1 MAASNP
7 PLPAP
12 PADGDRN
19 RGSSILV
26 TETIFVA
33 IGTILV
39 LARLYVRSH
48 IIRRLGLDDL
58 FIVLGLIFAIVVL
71 ALDGVMVHNGV
82 GRHQFYLEL
91 SPELLLQLSQA
102 IKWQYIS
109 QIVLILSTMFTKV
122 SICFFLLRI
131 FGTKPMWKR
140 GLYAIMAFAVVTNI
154 SSASIV
160 LAQCS
165 PVQKLW
171 DPLMPGTCWG
181 PDTEIS
187 IGDYNGAV
195 SVFCDWA
202 LASLPIVFMW
212 NLQMSIKLKVGIC
225 VLMGMG
231 FFLEETIG
239 IIAACI
245 PTLKPL
251 FDTSLRFPWSTR
263 GWSRKL
269 AGEES
274 GPSHN
279 SEEDDKRRLQP
290 APQHNVHLNT
300 FPVNQDAYLR
310 DDGRERNR
318 VEIKGGGQES
328 RSTEGLGLGRDG
340 IRMETEFG
348 SYKGDVLDD
357 FDRV

>member
-1 MAASNP
+1 
-7 PLPAP
+7 
-12 PADGDRN
+12 
-19 RGSSILV
+19 
-26 TETIFVA
+26 
-33 IGTILV
+33 
-39 LARLYVRSH
+39 
-48 IIRRLGLDDL
+48 
-58 FIVLGLIFAIVVL
+58 
-71 ALDGVMVHNGV
+71 MVHNGV

-109 QIVLILSTMFTKV
+109 QVVLILSTMFTKV

-140 GLYAIMAFAVVTNI
+140 GLYGIMAFAVVTNI

-187 IGDYNGAV
+187 IGDYNGGEFYPGQRFLDVCAGKGLLTLRIAV

-231 FFLEETIG
+231 FL
-239 IIAACI
+239 
-245 PTLKPL
+245 
-251 FDTSLRFPWSTR
+251 
-263 GWSRKL
+263 
-269 AGEES
+269 
-274 GPSHN
+274 
-279 SEEDDKRRLQP
+279 
-290 APQHNVHLNT
+290 
-300 FPVNQDAYLR
+300 
-310 DDGRERNR
+310 
-318 VEIKGGGQES
+318 
-328 RSTEGLGLGRDG
+328 
-340 IRMETEFG
+340 
-348 SYKGDVLDD
+348 
-357 FDRV
+357 